1 MICNFNQV
9 NSRVRPCDRHS
20 DHHSWT
26 ACTAHI
32 VQIRC
37 VLCMMSRPLIRPQ
50 YASAGHMRIPQQVQ
64 AAAGRHECA
73 EAVGGDDVRR
83 SGPRP
88 LPQNQH
94 VGLAGGV
101 SQAAQAERLPVI
113 RPQAENGRAPSS
125 LCCQDASARRPL
137 L

>member
-1 MICNFNQV
+1 MHV
-9 NSRVRPCDRHS
+9 PE
-20 DHHSWT
+20 
-26 ACTAHI
+26 
-32 VQIRC
+32 
-37 VLCMMSRPLIRPQ
+37 
-50 YASAGHMRIPQQVQ
+50 QVQ
-64 AAAGRHECA
+64 ATAGRHECA
-73 EAVGGDDVRR
+73 HAVGGDDVSR

-88 LPQNQH
+88 LPHNQH
-94 VGLAGGV
+94 VGLARAV